1 MELLAPPPGWNR
13 RQEID
18 HAQSENRRH
27 GSQYAAHF
35 KISIPTGT
43 LAVSYGLIN
52 NDRLTENGIFGQN
65 KNIEDTRRRQSAEE
79 NLLNAGSR
87 LFARWGFDKT
97 SVDDI
102 AREAGIS
109 KGAVYLEFLN
119 KDALFKAVLYHE
131 SIRYTEDW
139 LRRFESDPGEWS
151 FARLFQHSIAA
162 IQANPLMKALHL
174 RDQQVF
180 GAFLRRDP
188 DLFLLKTSMR
198 HRTLSRSPEG
208 GRHARRYRGSR
219 AGLSDECHRLRF
231 GCRGRD
237 HSLADRVPLE
247 DSITA
252 LGQLLDRGLAPEK
265 ARQKDAGR
273 AYLVAVVKKMQQAL
287 SLAGQKS

>member
-1 MELLAPPPGWNR
+1 MR
-13 RQEID
+13 R
-18 HAQSENRRH
+18 
-27 GSQYAAHF
+27 
-35 KISIPTGT
+35 
-43 LAVSYGLIN
+43 
-52 NDRLTENGIFGQN
+52 
-65 KNIEDTRRRQSAEE
+65 E

-109 KGAVYLEFLN
+109 KGAVYLEFPN

-188 DLFLLKTSMR
+188 DLFLLKTSMSTELFR
-198 HRTLSRSPEG
+198 GLQKEG
-208 GRHARRYRGSR
+208 AMRDDIAAPVLAYLMSAIGYGLA
-219 AGLSDECHRLRF
+219 AGDEIIPM
-231 GCRGRD
+231 
-237 HSLADRVPLE
+237 ADRVPLE